1 MGRPKLTP
9 AQVRD
14 IRAAYARENH
24 PSMSTLARTYG
35 VTVGTVS
42 LIIHNKL
49 WRNMDEWRAD
59 LAPAT
64 MNPVYRTDYILARR
78 RKGASVKTIASEL
91 GISESAV
98 YARIAKAGA

>member
-9 AQVRD
+9 DQVLE
-14 IRAAYARENH
+14 IRRAYAAENH

-49 WRNMDEWRAD
+49 WRNMDDWRANV
-59 LAPAT
+59 APSA
-64 MNPVYRTDYILARR
+64 MNPVFRTDYIAARR
-78 RKGASVKTIASEL
+78 GQGASVKTIAAEL

-98 YARIAKAGA
+98 YARIAKAGN